1 MFIVID
7 DESLQSILERPAPLI
22 GLEGPVELYYNGA
35 MDLYKEKTGGKKEIF
50 VKLVDAE
57 YDETCGGIITASKG
71 RGQLPK
77 DSPHGTVFYGRFKV
91 CPRSLF
97 MMISALEIYD
107 GIRGLFNTIT
117 DSGCLYSQI

>member
-1 MFIVID
+1 M
-7 DESLQSILERPAPLI
+7 L
-22 GLEGPVELYYNGA
+22 
-35 MDLYKEKTGGKKEIF
+35 
-50 VKLVDAE
+50 VKLVGAE
-57 YDETCGGIITASKG
+57 YDEACGGIITTSKG

-77 DSPHGTVFYGRFKV
+77 DSPHVTVFYGWIKV

-97 MMISALEIYD
+97 MMIGNLEIYD